1 MDLAVGQI
9 IGDYEVLGVLGAGG
23 MGKVYRVRSV
33 VSQRIEALK
42 VLLSDLN
49 AHPELAERFLREIRI
64 SAALEHP
71 NIASLRAAQKI
82 GNQLLMVMEYV
93 DGSTLGEL
101 MTRGT
106 LPLDRS
112 LSYIGQALAALD
124 YAHGRGVIHRDIKPG
139 NIMVTSGGQVK
150 LTDFGIARLAT
161 DTKLTKTGVMVGSLH
176 YMSPEQIEG
185 NEPDARSDI
194 YSLGVTFYE
203 LATGKRPFD
212 GDSEYQI
219 MAAHLK
225 GAPQAPREIN
235 QALPPAINEVILTA
249 LARDMGSRFASAKAM
264 HNAVT
269 SIMKGSLAP
278 TEVSRPAP
286 PSPPAVRKSH
296 RAMYMLAGSIATI
309 AILIGAAIELPNF
322 RHAKANDQRPAQQHV
337 LQQEQQNAPV
347 QEVIPPAVAQ
357 PVPTAADQPAVSEG
371 GERKPVDAPVRERR
385 AARRI
390 AADKQET
397 SIPRPHSE
405 AAVTDPP
412 QPQDKPV
419 ARVED
424 KDIPALQDR
433 FTLMA
438 ARVAAVRTSLQNLK
452 NAQAESG
459 LGLRG
464 DVVASEERLLTH
476 MDEAENSLKGNDSDR
491 ARKHLGAAETE
502 LSKLE
507 AFLGR

>member
-1 MDLAVGQI
+1 MDLAAGQI
-9 IGDYEVLGVLGAGG
+9 IGDYEVLGVLGSGG

-42 VLLSDLN
+42 VLLPDLN

-71 NIASLRAAQKI
+71 NIASLRTAQKI

-112 LSYIGQALAALD
+112 MSYVAQALSALD

-212 GDSEYQI
+212 GDSEYKI

-235 QALPPAINEVILTA
+235 QSLPAAVNEVILTA

-264 HNAVT
+264 HNALT
-269 SIMKGSLAP
+269 SIMKGSVAP
-278 TEVSRPAP
+278 TEVNRPEP
-286 PSPPAVRKSH
+286 LSPPAVRKNH
-296 RAMYMLAGSIATI
+296 RAMYMLLGSIATI
-309 AILIGAAIELPNF
+309 AILVGAAIELPNF
-322 RHAKANDQRPAQQHV
+322 RHARANDQRPMEQHV
-337 LQQEQQNAPV
+337 LSQEQPKATV
-347 QEVIPPAVAQ
+347 KEVIPPVAA
-357 PVPTAADQPAVSEG
+357 PPARAIADQAVSEG
-371 GERKPVDAPVRERR
+371 GGRKPADAPVHERQ

-390 AADKQET
+390 PVNKQEPSAPT
-397 SIPRPHSE
+397 RDSE
-405 AAVTDPP
+405 ETVTETP
-412 QPQDKPV
+412 QPPDTPAAK
-419 ARVED
+419 VED
-424 KDIPALQDR
+424 KDLPALQDR
-433 FTLMA
+433 FMLMT

-464 DVVASEERLLTH
+464 DVVASEERLMTH
-476 MDEAENSLKGNDSDR
+476 MDEAENSLKGNDSNS
-491 ARKHLGAAETE
+491 ARRRLGAAETE

-507 AFLGR
+507 AFLGK